1 MLLLLHLLSLVPGV
15 FFEEIVTSQAAL
27 ARLASMERELVE
39 LAKEHAGKM
48 EAAVAAIEEYV
59 DQVSEV
65 YKVACKGGECSE
77 SQLQE
82 KVLGNPIYNYQLLKR
97 VTVYWANVEK
107 AIDKVDREA
116 MLSKVRKIKRRS
128 ANLPSEADLQQ
139 AARTLTRLAD
149 VYSLN
154 PEDLAAGSLMGL
166 ATGAVLSTK
175 DTYYLARTAAM
186 QEKPELAA
194 GLAEAAIAMA
204 ARVQNS
210 TSVGGGGG
218 GGVQVGA
225 MQQMLQQQRQ
235 KVKQA
240 KGVEENKEEFRLGVI
255 PPRTSDGRQLTTDQD
270 RINFNALCRGESL
283 LRKETEALLFCQYSD
298 RGDPFFRLHPVP
310 VEVLHHKPHE
320 VLLFHNVISS
330 SESVKL
336 GDIAAN
342 KLKQSAIGQAKEL
355 SEIRVS
361 RNAWLEDGVA
371 PMVDKINLRTDRLTK
386 LQSSAT
392 WAKFGEGMKRKEEFE
407 FLQVAEY
414 GIGGH
419 YNVHQDPMYV
429 YKDSTFIAESVES
442 KVPYLTGDRMS
453 TLMYYLSDVP
463 AGGVTAFPRLGVA
476 AKPELGAAIFWHN
489 IKRSGASDMAMLHGG
504 CPVVLGAKMVANKW
518 MREVAQMQHRSCGLS
533 PDDQ

>member
-1 MLLLLHLLSLVPGV
+1 MLLLLHFLSLVPGV
-15 FFEEIVTSQAAL
+15 FFEAIVTSQAAL
-27 ARLASMERELVE
+27 ARLAFMEKELVQ
-39 LAKEHAGKM
+39 LAREHAEKM
-48 EAAVAAIEEYV
+48 ETAVNAIEEYV
-59 DQVSEV
+59 AQVSDV
-65 YKVACKGGECSE
+65 YGAACKGGECSE

-128 ANLPSEADLQQ
+128 ANLPSESDLQE

-166 ATGAVLSTK
+166 ATGAALSTK

-204 ARVQNS
+204 ARIQNS
-210 TSVGGGGG
+210 T
-218 GGVQVGA
+218 GVQVGA
-225 MQQMLQQQRQ
+225 MQQMLQQQRLKLQ
-235 KVKQA
+235 TRPSKN
-240 KGVEENKEEFRLGVI
+240 ERKEEYKLGVI

-270 RINFNALCRGESL
+270 RINFNALCRGEHL
-283 LRKETEALLFCQYSD
+283 LQRETEAILFCRYSD

-310 VEVLHHKPHE
+310 VEVLHPKPHE
-320 VLLFHNVISS
+320 VLLFHNVISA
-330 SESVKL
+330 SESAQL
-336 GDIAAN
+336 GRIAAN

-371 PMVDKINLRTDRLTK
+371 AMVDKINLRTDRLTR

-392 WAKFGEGMKRKEEFE
+392 WAMHGEGLKRKEEFE

-419 YNVHQDPMYV
+419 YNVHQDPMFV
-429 YKDSTFIAESVES
+429 YKESTFVAESVEA

-453 TLMYYLSDVP
+453 TLMYYLSDVA
-463 AGGVTAFPRLGVA
+463 AGGITAFPRLGIGA
-476 AKPELGAAIFWHN
+476 NPEQGAAIFWHN

-504 CPVVLGAKMVANKW
+504 CPVVLGSKLVANKW
-518 MREVAQMQHRSCGLS
+518 MREVAQMQHRPCGLDH
-533 PDDQ
+533 DDQ